1 MKPIVSGS
9 IARQHG
15 VSEVSSPAAYSTSAL
30 AGVSCWNCCCTSA
43 SAVICASWR
52 NVPASRSC
60 AGVARVASGRAASGR
75 AT

>member
-43 SAVICASWR
+43 SAVICAS
-52 NVPASRSC
+52 
-60 AGVARVASGRAASGR
+60 
-75 AT
+75 